1 LQKHV
6 IREREGL
13 YDDRDRD
20 RERISE
26 DSHRK
31 ISAISISGSSNALLS
46 SIFAIGV
53 LAMALAAIVVPYQS
67 GKDVVAVVSTSMS
80 GE

>member
-1 LQKHV
+1 MTTATA
-6 IREREGL
+6 REYQRTSPE
-13 YDDRDRD
+13 DQRDFD
-20 RERISE
+20 EWIN
-26 DSHRK
+26 
-31 ISAISISGSSNALLS
+31 SNAILS

-67 GKDVVAVVSTSMS
+67 GKNVVAVVSTSMS

>member
-1 LQKHV
+1 MTTATA
-6 IREREGL
+6 REYQRTSPE
-13 YDDRDRD
+13 DQRDFD
-20 RERISE
+20 KWIN
-26 DSHRK
+26 
-31 ISAISISGSSNALLS
+31 SNAILS

-67 GKDVVAVVSTSMS
+67 GKDVAAVVSTSMS

>member
-1 LQKHV
+1 MTTTTV
-6 IREREGL
+6 REYQRTSPE
-13 YDDRDRD
+13 DKRDFD
-20 RERISE
+20 KWIN
-26 DSHRK
+26 
-31 ISAISISGSSNALLS
+31 SNAILS

-67 GKDVVAVVSTSMS
+67 GRNMVAVASTSMS

>member
-1 LQKHV
+1 MTTATA
-6 IREREGL
+6 REYQRTSPE
-13 YDDRDRD
+13 DQRDFD
-20 RERISE
+20 KWINPN
-26 DSHRK
+26 
-31 ISAISISGSSNALLS
+31 AILS

-67 GKDVVAVVSTSMS
+67 GKDVAAVVSTSMS

>member
-1 LQKHV
+1 MTTATA
-6 IREREGL
+6 REYQRTSPE
-13 YDDRDRD
+13 DQRDFD
-20 RERISE
+20 KWIN
-26 DSHRK
+26 
-31 ISAISISGSSNALLS
+31 SNAILS

>member
-1 LQKHV
+1 MTTATA
-6 IREREGL
+6 REYQRTSPE
-13 YDDRDRD
+13 DQRDFD
-20 RERISE
+20 KWIN
-26 DSHRK
+26 
-31 ISAISISGSSNALLS
+31 SNAILS

-53 LAMALAAIVVPYQS
+53 LAMALAAIVVPYQT

>member
-1 LQKHV
+1 MTTATAKEYQ
-6 IREREGL
+6 RTSPE
-13 YDDRDRD
+13 DQRDFD
-20 RERISE
+20 KWIN
-26 DSHRK
+26 
-31 ISAISISGSSNALLS
+31 SNAILS

-67 GKDVVAVVSTSMS
+67 GKNVVAVVSTSMS

>member
-1 LQKHV
+1 MTAA
-6 IREREGL
+6 REYQGSPENQ
-13 YDDRDRD
+13 RDFD
-20 RERISE
+20 
-26 DSHRK
+26 K
-31 ISAISISGSSNALLS
+31 WLNSNAVLS

-67 GKDVVAVVSTSMS
+67 GKDVAAVVPTSIS

>member
-1 LQKHV
+1 MT
-6 IREREGL
+6 ISTAREYQRSPE
-13 YDDRDRD
+13 DQRDFD
-20 RERISE
+20 
-26 DSHRK
+26 K
-31 ISAISISGSSNALLS
+31 WLNSNAILS

-67 GKDVVAVVSTSMS
+67 GKDVVAVVPTSMS

>member
-1 LQKHV
+1 MTAT
-6 IREREGL
+6 REYQGSPENQ
-13 YDDRDRD
+13 RDFD
-20 RERISE
+20 
-26 DSHRK
+26 K
-31 ISAISISGSSNALLS
+31 WLNSNAILS

-67 GKDVVAVVSTSMS
+67 GKDVASVVPTSIS

>member
-1 LQKHV
+1 MTSPKDQ
-6 IREREGL
+6 
-13 YDDRDRD
+13 RDFD
-20 RERISE
+20 KWIN
-26 DSHRK
+26 
-31 ISAISISGSSNALLS
+31 SNAILS
-46 SIFAIGV
+46 SIFAVGM